1 MDKHIGNKNNKR
13 FYYTNST
20 NYLYNDDYSDDSVLS
35 LWAADLEDMHS
46 DITQIIYWSTIQGV
60 DPKVNG
66 APNNC
71 MINYHPTY
79 NTSKIFELSMKQ
91 QAKFA
96 DMVVRGVVTFC
107 KHMNNGDYLDKL
119 LFSHKPDDIL
129 PLNCTSIGNTAYL
142 ALYSGDEQT
151 KRLCINLLVNTAK
164 KYKN

>member
-20 NYLYNDDYSDDSVLS
+20 NYLFNDDYSDDPVLT
-35 LWAADLEDMHS
+35 LWAKDLEHMDS
-46 DITQIIYWSTIQGV
+46 DVTQIVYWSLVQHV
-60 DPKVNG
+60 DPIQNG

-71 MINYHPTY
+71 MINYSPIY

-96 DMVVRGVVTFC
+96 DMVIRAVVTIV
-107 KHMNNGDYLDKL
+107 HELNNGDYYDYFLRNHT
-119 LFSHKPDDIL
+119 STGVL

-164 KYKN
+164 KYKQ